1 METVAAAELVI
12 NYALFLLLRPAEIVP
27 KDGPGVKPRLAPP
40 PVVIPRQLSHLID
53 QSNCH
58 AVIVHHQIDPLTGLR
73 GICHCPMPIN
83 HTCCNFET
91 NMQNLFVKPNG
102 SDPLPLSSPSALAT
116 RFYRAAKKKDTTFIH
131 GESLREQ
138 VLSKRCSF
146 GYKIFYGTDRIASHS
161 PAPTLVLHQPP
172 HSGAPCRDL

>member
-1 METVAAAELVI
+1 MIQGRCRIWILLISKSGANGGDMEVVVVLETVAAELVEVI
-12 NYALFLLLRPAEIVP
+12 NCALFLLLRPAEIVP
-27 KDGPGVKPRLAPP
+27 KDGPSVKPRLAPP

-91 NMQNLFVKPNG
+91 NKQNLFGKPNG
-102 SDPLPLSSPSALAT
+102 FDPLPLSSPSALAT
-116 RFYRAAKKKDTTFIH
+116 RFYRAAKK
-131 GESLREQ
+131 
-138 VLSKRCSF
+138 
-146 GYKIFYGTDRIASHS
+146 RIPMAM
-161 PAPTLVLHQPP
+161 PMVPIELVI
-172 HSGAPCRDL
+172 A

>member
-1 METVAAAELVI
+1 MIQGRCRIWILLISKSGANGGDMEVVVVLETVAAELVEVI
-12 NYALFLLLRPAEIVP
+12 NCALFLLLRPAEIVP

-91 NMQNLFVKPNG
+91 DMQNLFVKPNG
-102 SDPLPLSSPSALAT
+102 SDPLPLSSASALAT
-116 RFYRAAKKKDTTFIH
+116 RFYRAAKKK
-131 GESLREQ
+131 
-138 VLSKRCSF
+138 
-146 GYKIFYGTDRIASHS
+146 RIPKPMAM
-161 PAPTLVLHQPP
+161 PMCQLNW
-172 HSGAPCRDL
+172 